1 MASITPERILE
12 ALQEVRLDPAPKNI
26 VALGM
31 VVGPAVR
38 EGRVRLTLEMPSP
51 AHPAAAGLA
60 AAVRERVAALD
71 GVTSVEVETTWR
83 VREGDFRKPALP
95 GVKNVIAVASGKGG
109 VGKSTVAANLA
120 AGLQVLGAS
129 AGLLDLDIYGPSV
142 PVVLGED
149 REPRVAD
156 GERLL
161 ASEAHGLRF
170 LSMGQLARGDSPVV
184 WRGPMLHK
192 MVMQFAEADWGELDY
207 LILDLP
213 PGTGDVQLTVTQQ
226 LPVSGALIVTTPQ
239 EIALIDARKGLRMF
253 REVHVPILGLVENM
267 SSYRCRKCG
276 KEHALFGSG
285 GAAKLAAEE
294 GVPLL
299 ARLPLDPAVSASTGA
314 GVPMAFGQGDL
325 ADAWRRLAAETAAA
339 AAALSLSKSPFRVLT
354 S

>member
-1 MASITPERILE
+1 MATPERVLE
-12 ALQEVRLDPAPKNI
+12 TLQDLRLDPAPKSI

-31 VVGPAVR
+31 IVEPTVR

-51 AHPAAAGLA
+51 AHPRTDALA
-60 AAVRERVAALD
+60 AAVRQRVAALD
-71 GVTSVEVETTWR
+71 GVASVDVETTWR
-83 VREGDFRKPALP
+83 VREGDFKKPAIP

-120 AGLQVLGAS
+120 AGLHALGAS

-142 PVVLGED
+142 PVVLGD
-149 REPRVAD
+149 DSEPRVAG

-192 MVMQFAEADWGELDY
+192 MVMQFADADWGTLDY

-253 REVHVPILGLVENM
+253 REVHVAVLGLVENM

-276 KEHALFGSG
+276 KEHALFGTG
-285 GAAKLAAEE
+285 GGAKLAAEE

-299 ARLPLDPAVSASTGA
+299 ARLPLDPEISASTGA
-314 GVPMAFGQGDL
+314 GVPIAFGKGVL

-339 AAALSLSKSPFRVLT
+339 AATLSLAKSPFKVLA

>member
-1 MASITPERILE
+1 MNAATPETILQ
-12 ALQEVRLDPAPKNI
+12 ALQDVRLDPAPKSI

-31 VVGPAVR
+31 VLKSSVR
-38 EGRVRLTLEMPSP
+38 DGRARLTLEMPSP
-51 AHPAAAGLA
+51 SHPAAGALA
-60 AAVRERVAALD
+60 EEVRRRVAALQ
-71 GVTSVEVETTWR
+71 GITSVEVETTWR
-83 VREGDFRKPALP
+83 VREGDFRKPAIA

-120 AGLQVLGAS
+120 AGLHALGAS

-142 PVVLGED
+142 PVILGD
-149 REPRVAD
+149 DSEPRVAG

-161 ASEAHGLRF
+161 ASEARGLRF

-192 MVMQFAEADWGELDY
+192 MVMQFAEADWGQLDY

-226 LPVSGALIVTTPQ
+226 LPLSGAVVVTTPQ

-267 SSYRCRKCG
+267 SGYRCRKCG

-285 GAAKLAAEE
+285 GGAKLAAEE

-299 ARLPLDPAVSASTGA
+299 ARIPLDPAVSASTGGGA
-314 GVPMAFGQGDL
+314 PIALERGVMAEP
-325 ADAWRRLAAETAAA
+325 WRRLAADTAAA
-339 AAALSLSKSPFRVLT
+339 AAALSLAKSPFKVLA

>member
-1 MASITPERILE
+1 MVSPTADGVLH
-12 ALQEVRLDPAPKNI
+12 ALQDLRLDPAPKSI

-31 VVGPAVR
+31 VLRPSVR
-38 EGRVRLTLEMPSP
+38 DGRARVTLEMPSP
-51 AHPAAAGLA
+51 SHPAAGALA
-60 AAVRERVAALD
+60 EAVRRRVAALD

-83 VREGDFRKPALP
+83 VREGDFRKPAIP

-120 AGLQVLGAS
+120 AGLHALGAS

-142 PVVLGED
+142 PVILGD
-149 REPRVAD
+149 DSEPRVAG

-226 LPVSGALIVTTPQ
+226 LPLSGALIVTTPQ

-253 REVHVPILGLVENM
+253 REVYVPILGLVENM
-267 SSYRCRKCG
+267 AGYRCRRCG

-285 GAAKLAAEE
+285 GGAKLAEEE

-299 ARLPLDPAVSASTGA
+299 ARLPLDPNMAASAGA
-314 GVPMAFGQGDL
+314 GLPVALGKGDL
-325 ADAWRRLAAETAAA
+325 ADACRRLAADTAAA
-339 AAALSLSKSPFRVLT
+339 AAALSLSRSPFRVLA